1 MTHGEKKRR
10 GRFVQLSEIKN
21 AILAQIAATV
31 RMCRTIA
38 AQLALAYMIIIGL
51 GFTLALGRVGENVRE
66 LIDQQI
72 GQTLDAE
79 LKGLTDQYEEGG
91 LTQLVNVVQRRAQA
105 PGASIYLVTAPN
117 GMAIAGNV
125 LELPE
130 GVLDQ
135 TEPAEIAYE
144 RPGEANSHSRAV
156 ARAVLL
162 PGNFRLLVGHD
173 LEDRER
179 VGRILSAALTGSLPW
194 LLAIGAFGGFVVARR
209 LLQRVDAMSAKAAT
223 LLHADLSARLPL
235 SGAGD
240 EIDRLA
246 QNLNAMLD
254 RISRLMEGIRQV
266 SDNIAHDLRTPL
278 TRLRNN
284 AEQALFAGKSESAD
298 RQASLEHALERVIEE
313 ADGLI
318 RIFNAL
324 LLIARAEALSSSG
337 GFAELDGAALAA
349 DMAELY
355 EPSAEERGVRMKV
368 ETRGAEKFRGNR
380 ELIGQALAN
389 LIDNALKYG
398 APVLPG
404 QLGEVAVTVGGD
416 ARAVEISVAD
426 RGPGIPAADRE
437 RVLERFVRLEASRSR
452 PGSGLGLS
460 LAAAVA
466 RLHGGQLRVE
476 DNEPGLKVT
485 LRLPREAVS

>member
-1 MTHGEKKRR
+1 MVKKKGTALQPAEFKNTTLSRL
-10 GRFVQLSEIKN
+10 GSADRFF
-21 AILAQIAATV
+21 
-31 RMCRTIA
+31 RTTSFK
-38 AQLALAYMIIIGL
+38 LALAYVVIVGV
-51 GFTLALGRVGENVRE
+51 GFTLALSRVGENVRE

-72 GQTLDAE
+72 GQTLEAE
-79 LKGLTDQYEEGG
+79 LKGLNDQYQEGG
-91 LTQLVNVVQRRAQA
+91 LNQLVNVVQRRSTA

-117 GMAIAGNV
+117 GAAVAGNV
-125 LELPE
+125 QELPP

-135 TEPAEIAYE
+135 TAPAAVAISYE
-144 RPGEANSHSRAV
+144 RPGEPNVRRRAL
-156 ARAVLL
+156 ARVFVL
-162 PGNFRLLVGHD
+162 PGNFRLLVGYD
-173 LEDRER
+173 LEDRDR
-179 VGRILSAALTGSLPW
+179 LGSILGSALMGSLPW
-194 LLAIGAFGGFVVARR
+194 LLSIGAFGGFLVARR

-223 LLHADLSARLPL
+223 LLQADLTGRLPL

-246 QNLNAMLD
+246 HNLNAMLD
-254 RISRLMEGIRQV
+254 RIARLVEGIKQV

-284 AEQALFAGKSESAD
+284 AEHALFARDGDSAA
-298 RQASLEHALERVIEE
+298 RPAALEQALEKVIEE

-324 LLIARAEALSSSG
+324 LLIARAEASSSSSE

-349 DMAELY
+349 DVAELY
-355 EPSAEERGVRMKV
+355 EPSAEERGVTLKV
-368 ETRGAEKFRGNR
+368 EAPEAEKFRGHR
-380 ELIGQALAN
+380 ELVSQALAN

-398 APVLPG
+398 EPNLPG
-404 QLGEVAVTVGGD
+404 ELGEVTVAVGGD
-416 ARAVEISVAD
+416 ARFIEIAVGD

-466 RLHGGQLRVE
+466 RLHGGTLRVE
-476 DNEPGLKVT
+476 DNAPGLKVT
-485 LRLPREAVS
+485 LRLPREASQ

>member
-1 MTHGEKKRR
+1 MPPAEFKNTTLARLGSAD
-10 GRFVQLSEIKN
+10 RFF
-21 AILAQIAATV
+21 
-31 RMCRTIA
+31 RTTSFK
-38 AQLALAYMIIIGL
+38 LALAYVIIVGL
-51 GFTLALGRVGENVRE
+51 GFTLALGHVGDNVRA
-66 LIDQQI
+66 LINEQI
-72 GQTLDAE
+72 TQTLDVE

-105 PGASIYLVTAPN
+105 PGASIYLVAAPN
-117 GMAIAGNV
+117 GIGIAGNV
-125 LELPE
+125 LELPAD
-130 GVLDQ
+130 VLSQ
-135 TEPAEIAYE
+135 TAPMEIAYE
-144 RPGEANSHSRAV
+144 RPGEANVRRRAL
-156 ARAVLL
+156 ARAYVL
-162 PGNFRLLVGHD
+162 PDGFRLLVGQD

-179 VGRILSAALTGSLPW
+179 LGRILSAALMGSLPW
-194 LLAIGAFGGFVVARR
+194 LLAIGAFGGFIVARR
-209 LLQRVDAMSAKAAT
+209 LLQRVDAMSAKATT
-223 LLHADLSARLPL
+223 LLQEDLTGRLPL

-254 RISRLMEGIRQV
+254 RIAKLVEGIRQV

-284 AEQALFAGKSESAD
+284 AEQALMADRGDSAD
-298 RQASLEHALERVIEE
+298 GDSASRQASLKQALEHVIEE

-324 LLIARAEALSSSG
+324 LLIARAETHTSSE
-337 GFAELDGAALAA
+337 GFTELDGAALAA
-349 DMAELY
+349 DMVELY
-355 EPSAEERGVRMKV
+355 EPSAEERGVHLKV
-368 ETRGAEKFRGNR
+368 AARGAEKFRGHR

-398 APVLPG
+398 EPPLPG
-404 QLGEVAVTVGGD
+404 QFGEVTVGAAGD
-416 ARAVEISVAD
+416 ARAVEIFVAD

-476 DNEPGLKVT
+476 NNEPGLRVT
-485 LRLPREAVS
+485 LRLPREAAS